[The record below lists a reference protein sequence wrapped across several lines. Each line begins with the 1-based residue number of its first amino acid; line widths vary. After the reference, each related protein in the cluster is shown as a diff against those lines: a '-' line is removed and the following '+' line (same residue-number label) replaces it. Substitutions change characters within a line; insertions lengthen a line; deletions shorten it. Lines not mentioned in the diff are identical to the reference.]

1 MPGALA
7 FSTLRSPHSSP
18 SAGRCLLCP
27 CPCYRCLRCCAPAAA
42 RVARKGLNGAAR
54 GTSTTAVQCT
64 CSTRGR
70 ASGHIFSFELESDT
84 HFRPQ
89 SVRRAIRIRSTVWF
103 PTSLHSNLF
112 GWARGSRCS
121 LPPPSLRSLPP
132 RGCCWASRPPSFPPC
147 RMWPGMG
154 MGMAGMMPPAMK
166 SAEQREP
173 YTVFVSKIGDISQP
187 EDLQKATL
195 K

>member
-89 SVRRAIRIRSTVWF
+89 SVRRAIRIRSTVWV
-103 PTSLHSNLF
+103 PTAPRSIHAP
-112 GWARGSRCS
+112 GAARGPHRRAGTDRHARAEATGGA
-121 LPPPSLRSLPP
+121 PSLLSLT
-132 RGCCWASRPPSFPPC
+132 RALALDTWTETHA
-147 RMWPGMG
+147 
-154 MGMAGMMPPAMK
+154 
-166 SAEQREP
+166 
-173 YTVFVSKIGDISQP
+173 
-187 EDLQKATL
+187 
-195 K
+195 